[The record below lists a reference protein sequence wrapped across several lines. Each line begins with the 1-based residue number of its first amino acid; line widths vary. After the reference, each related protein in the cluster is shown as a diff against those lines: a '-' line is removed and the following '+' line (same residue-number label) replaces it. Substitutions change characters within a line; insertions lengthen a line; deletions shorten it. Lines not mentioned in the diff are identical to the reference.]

1 METDRLLQRLKQY
14 FTEPST
20 SIDWHFVRTSGALAT
35 LELRTEIGKYRF
47 CWQFAMHAIRAG
59 TVARDLLREQL
70 LMPLVDLVR
79 AYEHR
84 VTELSFLLHRHEA
97 LVLEKFPRQMLPAE
111 LRPTVNDADLER
123 SAVQKMSETEIVSPA
138 SLFKQD
144 SFAERA
150 FTHRLRRV
158 ERVVAVE
165 REVKRARLAPASQQ
179 SASAAFDGGS
189 PASAAVASSSSPPPP
204 TQHEALPHKRSTPS
218 ETSKSRTTPTAA
230 AAATSA
236 PTTTI
241 AALARTDSIEETADE
256 LERRH
261 ALEARLEHERAER
274 AKQKA
279 AVAKRGGKKGF
290 L

>member
-1 METDRLLQRLKQY
+1 MDTDRLLQRLKQY

-47 CWQFAMHAIRAG
+47 CWQFAMHSIRAG

-84 VTELSFLLHRHEA
+84 VTELSYLLHRHEA

-123 SAVQKMSETEIVSPA
+123 SAVQKMTETVVVSPA
-138 SLFKQD
+138 SLFKED

-158 ERVVAVE
+158 ERVAE

-179 SASAAFDGGS
+179 SASAAIDGGS
-189 PASAAVASSSSPPPP
+189 PASATVASPPPP
-204 TQHEALPHKRSTPS
+204 QHEALPHKRSTPS
-218 ETSKSRTTPTAA
+218 ETSNKSRTTPTATTAA
-230 AAATSA
+230 AAATST
-236 PTTTI
+236 PTTI
-241 AALARTDSIEETADE
+241 AALARADSIEETADE

-261 ALEARLEHERAER
+261 ALEVRLEHERAER